1 MKRRIKRLSPPA
13 EKGFSAAGAFPGFGA
28 ALGALVTVGAA
39 VLLIILLIAFN
50 VSEPKQT
57 IGAFFILPW
66 SSVWFAG
73 NTLDSIALLLTASL
87 GFAIAFRG
95 GCFNLGG
102 EGQIYIGGIA
112 AAAVLLSGDG
122 TGKGGVLLIAAAFC
136 AAAAGGFM
144 GTLSGILKRRFGA
157 DELITSFLLSA
168 SLIPLGDYLIAG
180 PLRDPA
186 GNLLAS
192 PRFEHSRRLI
202 RLLPP
207 SSLSLSLIF
216 ALLLLF
222 AGWVFINKTSWGYR
236 FSIAGADPGFARF
249 GGITPERCW
258 VPALGVSGA
267 LGGLAGFFAV
277 AGTYGLCHL
286 GFPGGL
292 GWNAAAAALIAR
304 NRPLALIPAAL
315 IFGWLKAGSDA
326 ALLSRGLKLETTAFI
341 QAAVLLL
348 ATVRFTGPAFLR
360 FLPVRRR
367 KHKGAA
373 GD

>member
-1 MKRRIKRLSPPA
+1 
-13 EKGFSAAGAFPGFGA
+13 
-28 ALGALVTVGAA
+28 VGAA
-39 VLLIILLIAFN
+39 VLLIVLLIVFN
-50 VSEPKQT
+50 VPKPKQA

-66 SSVWFAG
+66 SSAWFAG
-73 NTLDSIALLLTASL
+73 NTLDSVALLLTASL

-112 AAAVLLSGDG
+112 ASAVLLSGGG
-122 TGKGGVLLIAAAFC
+122 TGKGGGAEGVLLIAAAFC
-136 AAAAGGFM
+136 AAAAGGSM
-144 GTLSGILKRRFGA
+144 GALSGILKKHFGA

-168 SLIPLGDYLIAG
+168 SLTPLGDYLIAG

-192 PRFEHSRRLI
+192 PRFEPSRRLI

-222 AGWVFINKTSWGYR
+222 AGWVFLNKTSRGYR

-277 AGTYGLCHL
+277 AGTYGRCHP

-292 GWNAAAAALIAR
+292 GWNAVAAALIAR

-367 KHKGAA
+367 ERKGAA

>member
-1 MKRRIKRLSPPA
+1 VKRLFSPA
-13 EKGFSAAGAFPGFGA
+13 ERGRPAALPGFDA
-28 ALGALVTVGAA
+28 ALGALAAVGAA
-39 VLLIILLIAFN
+39 VLLILLLIVVN
-50 VSEPKQT
+50 VPKPGEA
-57 IGAFFILPW
+57 IGAFFVLPW
-66 SSVWFAG
+66 SSAWFAG

-112 AAAVLLSGDG
+112 ASAALLSGGG
-122 TGKGGVLLIAAAFC
+122 TGKDGILLIVAALC
-136 AAAAGGFM
+136 AAAAGASM
-144 GTLSGILKRRFGA
+144 GALSGILKRYLGA

-168 SLIPLGDYLIAG
+168 SLTPLGDYLIAG
-180 PLRDPA
+180 PLRDPS

-192 PRFEHSRRLI
+192 SRFEPSRRLF

-207 SSLSLSLIF
+207 SSLSVSLVF
-216 ALLLLF
+216 ALLLLA
-222 AGWVFINKTSWGYR
+222 AGWVFINKTGWGYR
-236 FSIAGADPGFARF
+236 FRIAGADPGFARF

-258 VPALGVSGA
+258 IPALGVSGA

-326 ALLSRGLKLETTAFI
+326 ALLSQGLKLETTAFI

-360 FLPVRRR
+360 FPPVRGRKRR
-367 KHKGAA
+367 EAA

>member
-1 MKRRIKRLSPPA
+1 
-13 EKGFSAAGAFPGFGA
+13 
-28 ALGALVTVGAA
+28 VGAA
-39 VLLIILLIAFN
+39 VLLIMLLIAFN
-50 VSEPKQT
+50 VPKPGQAM
-57 IGAFFILPW
+57 GAFFILPW
-66 SSVWFAG
+66 SSAWFAG

-87 GFAIAFRG
+87 GFVIAFRG

-112 AAAVLLSGDG
+112 ASAVLLWGEG
-122 TGKGGVLLIAAAFC
+122 TGKDGVLVIAAACC
-136 AAAAGGFM
+136 AAAAGGSM
-144 GTLSGILKRRFGA
+144 GALSGVLKKRFGA

-180 PLRDPA
+180 PLRDPS

-192 PRFEHSRRLI
+192 PRFAPSRRLI

-207 SSLSLSLIF
+207 SSLSVSLIF

-236 FSIAGADPGFARF
+236 FRIAGADPGFARF
-249 GGITPERCW
+249 GGIVPERCW
-258 VPALGVSGA
+258 IPALGVSGA

-286 GFPGGL
+286 GFSGGL
-292 GWNAAAAALIAR
+292 GWNAAAAALIAG

-315 IFGWLKAGSDA
+315 IFGWLKAGSDTV
-326 ALLSRGLKLETTAFI
+326 LLSQGLRLETTAFI

-348 ATVRFTGPAFLR
+348 ATVRFTGPTFLR
-360 FLPVRRR
+360 FLPVRGRR
-367 KHKGAA
+367 RGAA

>member
-1 MKRRIKRLSPPA
+1 MKRPFSP
-13 EKGFSAAGAFPGFGA
+13 AGAFPGFGA
-28 ALGALVTVGAA
+28 ALGAVITVGAA
-39 VLLIILLIAFN
+39 VLLIMLLIALN
-50 VSEPKQT
+50 APEPGQT
-57 IGAFFILPW
+57 MGAFFTLPW
-66 SSVWFAG
+66 SSAWFAG
-73 NTLDSIALLLTASL
+73 NTLDGIALLLTAAL
-87 GFAIAFRG
+87 GFVIAFRG

-112 AAAVLLSGDG
+112 ASAVLLSEGGKDG
-122 TGKGGVLLIAAAFC
+122 AMLILAALC
-136 AAAAGGFM
+136 AAAAGGAM
-144 GTLSGILKRRFGA
+144 GALSGILKKRFGA

-168 SLIPLGDYLIAG
+168 SLIPLGDYLITG
-180 PLRDPA
+180 PLRDPS

-192 PRFEHSRRLI
+192 PRFADSRRLI

-207 SSLSLSLIF
+207 SSLSLSLVF
-216 ALLLLF
+216 ALFLLF
-222 AGWVFINKTSWGYR
+222 AGWIFINKTSWGYR
-236 FSIAGADPGFARF
+236 FRLAGADPGFARF
-249 GGITPERCW
+249 GGIAPERCW

-277 AGTYGLCHL
+277 AGSYGLCHL

-326 ALLSRGLKLETTAFI
+326 ALLSQGLQLETTAFI

-360 FLPVRRR
+360 FLPIRGRKRRE
-367 KHKGAA
+367 AA